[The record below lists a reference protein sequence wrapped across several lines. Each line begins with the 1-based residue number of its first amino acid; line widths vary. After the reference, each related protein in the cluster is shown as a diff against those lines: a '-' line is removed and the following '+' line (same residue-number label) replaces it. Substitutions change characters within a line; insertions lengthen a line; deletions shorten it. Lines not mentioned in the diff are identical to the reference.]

1 MRLKE
6 VKETLWMCNVH
17 VLCFMYE
24 STDPLEWVPIGCGMW
39 KWFCGIHIDLNLK
52 QVLYCFFLTNTIST
66 RLRLHPMH
74 ICILNLFWFYGSLL
88 SLSYIMALADLLKF
102 WTCQKKDKKQK
113 CATPWSVGFAA
124 DKTGITFKLDMFNNI
139 RVDTFPSSGPTFY
152 NFGKKELKHTLTFLE
167 PCEKQDQCTNET

>member
-1 MRLKE
+1 MSFLWFEFMFKSFNKSEFYFMRLKE

-88 SLSYIMALADLLKF
+88 SLSYIMALADC
-102 WTCQKKDKKQK
+102 W
-113 CATPWSVGFAA
+113 
-124 DKTGITFKLDMFNNI
+124 
-139 RVDTFPSSGPTFY
+139 
-152 NFGKKELKHTLTFLE
+152 NFGLARRRTRSRNAPHLDQLALPQIKQESHLSLT
-167 PCEKQDQCTNET
+167 CSII